1 MPYECNATG
10 YVVPFAG
17 FTYSSPVVP
26 EIFWNVYNAEQRYL
40 YLCQALEKLVA
51 YSDTLAVE
59 INSLNERVAAIE
71 NTYTDTLPKL
81 DERVSDVEKALE
93 TIVTSM
99 LIYDPTKGKYTA
111 SIDQSR
117 RMLQIL
123 ATPAV
128 ENLTVQALADSG
140 RTVNE
145 WGTTTMCGEMVNS
158 SFKRMAGQYMPYQE
172 V

>member
-40 YLCQALEKLVA
+40 YLCRALEKLVA

-59 INSLNERVAAIE
+59 INSLNERVSAIE

-81 DERVSDVEKALE
+81 DERVSDLEKALE

-123 ATPAV
+123 ATPTD
-128 ENLTVQALADSG
+128 ENLTVKTLEESG
-140 RTVNE
+140 RTVSE
-145 WGTTTMCGEMVNS
+145 WGTTTMCGEMINS
-158 SFKRMAGQYMPYQE
+158 SFKRMSGQYMPYQE

>member
-1 MPYECNATG
+1 MPDECNATG

-59 INSLNERVAAIE
+59 INSLNERVSAIE

-81 DERVSDVEKALE
+81 DERVSDLEKALE

-99 LIYDPTKGKYTA
+99 LVYDPTKGAYTA

-117 RMLQIL
+117 RVMQIL
-123 ATPAV
+123 ATPADD
-128 ENLTVQALADSG
+128 NLTVQTLADSG
-140 RTVNE
+140 RTVND
-145 WGTTTMCGEMVNS
+145 WATTMCGEMVNS
-158 SFKRMAGQYMPYQE
+158 SFKRMAGKYMPYQE